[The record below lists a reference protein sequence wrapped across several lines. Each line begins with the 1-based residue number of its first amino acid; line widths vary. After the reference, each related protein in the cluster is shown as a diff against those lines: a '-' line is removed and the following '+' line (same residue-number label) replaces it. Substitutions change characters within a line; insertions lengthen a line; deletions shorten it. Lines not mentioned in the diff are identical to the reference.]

1 MNPILKGVSMRL
13 NKFLSDSGICS
24 RREADR
30 QIEAGNVLV
39 NGNVAVL
46 GTQVSTQDE
55 VVYCGKKVQ
64 AVDEKVVIALNKPV
78 GIECTSSLEVKDNI
92 ITFLNFP
99 TRVFPVGRLDKN
111 SEGLILLTNDGD
123 LSNGILKARFYHEK
137 EYIVT
142 VNKAISKKFLHQM
155 ATGVS
160 ILDTVTRPCEIQK
173 VDEMTFKII
182 LTQGLNRQIRRM
194 CDALGYEVIKLKRIR
209 VLNIQLD
216 DLPLGKWRY
225 LSETELKQLRQM
237 VAENNPEAF

>member
-1 MNPILKGVSMRL
+1 MRL
-13 NKFLSDSGICS
+13 NKFLSDSGVCS

-39 NGNVAVL
+39 NGSVAVL

-64 AVDEKVVIALNKPV
+64 VVDEKVVIALNKPV
-78 GIECTSSLEVKDNI
+78 GIECTSSLDVKDNI

-142 VNKAISKKFLHQM
+142 VNKPISKKFLHQM
-155 ATGVS
+155 ATGVP
-160 ILDTVTRPCEIQK
+160 ILDTVTRACEIQK
-173 VDEMTFKII
+173 MDERTFRII

-194 CDALGYEVIKLKRIR
+194 CEALGYEVIKLKRIR
-209 VLNIQLD
+209 VLNIQLG

-225 LSETELKQLRQM
+225 VSETELNQLRQM